1 MRISKDIQETVKF
14 LAGIIQTLF
23 IVLGGGWAVYTF
35 ATQQEADIKATQREL
50 ARPYYEKQLS
60 LYLDASRVVAHL
72 AKQPTGREK
81 EELEARFW
89 ELYWGELAFVESNDI
104 ELLRCRSVR
113 NTSKV
118 ARNANPTPHQQSCRD
133 QQYLSRRE
141 RVKRSGIDGQRQLSS
156 ARGWLTA
163 RAVAWNARSL
173 T

>member
-1 MRISKDIQETVKF
+1 MRISKEIQETVKF
-14 LAGIIQTLF
+14 LADIIQTLF

-104 ELLRCRSVR
+104 ELLMVSFCKEYFKGSPECQSNSASTELPGSAISIAQRASEEIR
-113 NTSKV
+113 NRW
-118 ARNANPTPHQQSCRD
+118 AA
-133 QQYLSRRE
+133 
-141 RVKRSGIDGQRQLSS
+141 S
-156 ARGWLTA
+156 AQ
-163 RAVAWNARSL
+163 
-173 T
+173 